1 MFFVYVTTKQNYSI
15 QQKKHNDPA
24 NKHRILYICVYALYV
39 CVCKI
44 ALILIDLNCGRAI
57 YIGAPESQSMQ
68 PSWNVNILGDWLVS
82 KPQDRYL
89 SSPSSAY

>member
-1 MFFVYVTTKQNYSI
+1 MLLCI
-15 QQKKHNDPA
+15 LQKKDLA
-24 NKHRILYICVYALYV
+24 NKILCV
-39 CVCKI
+39 CPECKI

-57 YIGAPESQSMQ
+57 YAGAPESQSMQ
-68 PSWNVNILGDWLVS
+68 HSWNVNILGDWLVS